1 MSCFLLKTFFHF
13 DFLLFDSHLGR
24 KIINNWKK
32 LLYMPS
38 CVNRAVP
45 SKSSRTLW
53 QKARHPA
60 RHSQSKTTKV
70 QSGEKRKVS
79 WLHPSTSRS
88 QKNVLQYFS
97 GKSPTGKF
105 VKLLWSVPD
114 FLSKNCHKTFCLA
127 ILTKQEHPRNTFLV
141 EGNIHKYSL
150 IPWLH
155 IFRQRHIR
163 AYLLLLRCGKG
174 DNLKLRLPTK
184 HWTLNVV
191 KPKPVWKGWKGTYDL
206 WLLSK
211 GAR

>member
-1 MSCFLLKTFFHF
+1 
-13 DFLLFDSHLGR
+13 
-24 KIINNWKK
+24 
-32 LLYMPS
+32 MPS

-88 QKNVLQYFS
+88 QIFSLQYFS
-97 GKSPTGKF
+97 GKSPTGNF
-105 VKLLWSVPD
+105 VKLYEVCLI
-114 FLSKNCHKTFCLA
+114 FYEKNCHKTFCLA
-127 ILTKQEHPRNTFLV
+127 ILTKQDPRDTFLV

-150 IPWLH
+150 IPWLN
-155 IFRQRHIR
+155 IFRQRLIR

-184 HWTLNVV
+184 HWTFNVV

-211 GAR
+211 GARKKT